1 MGSASAMNFV
11 RQRPFAVALVVALL
25 LVLLDAVLTGWDL
38 WENFARQGN
47 DDIMRLVMVRDL
59 IAGQGWFD
67 TVQYRVVPP
76 EGLSMHWSRYVDAG
90 IAAIVL
96 PLSYVFP
103 MPQAEVLGAAIWPT
117 LIMAINLCVIG
128 LGTRRLFGVTAA
140 CFAMFVTVIWPVT
153 GDLHS
158 APGNLDH
165 HNIQMLMMTLV
176 GFGIVW
182 PDKPWMAGLVAGL
195 AAAFSLAVGLETL
208 PFVVCAG
215 LILVVRAG
223 FAANAAIRG
232 LLISFCL
239 SLGVGAVLFWLG
251 QAPPATRMV
260 PICDQLGTP
269 FLALIGIAVVASL
282 LPLCLSPWVS
292 GVVFHVTVAA
302 ILTGVGILL
311 AWPLLAPCLDGPYGQ
326 LPEELQHLIET
337 RITEAMP
344 LLRYATG
351 NYSAAIEFVLP
362 IIVST
367 VLGFWYLIRDYRSGA
382 EAPSRNVALASLL
395 FLCLMGIGMIF
406 VQMRT
411 LIMAASIVPIVAG
424 YVFSKQFHAYFADR
438 TLLAA
443 VAGLTTAVL
452 VMSPNVA
459 STALKPILPD
469 GGEAAE
475 TASAKSKQCRMYS
488 SLVAL
493 NEAPPGP
500 LLSQFNFGPSVIWA
514 THHDNLSAGYHRSAA
529 SMRNAVTPFT
539 LDEAELEDYMQDVDA
554 RYLLLCRATIYES
567 DFINGLRD
575 GAEVDWLRRVPLSDA
590 NQILLELQP

>member
-38 WENFARQGN
+38 WENFARQDN

-59 IAGQGWFD
+59 IAGHWWFD

-128 LGTRRLFGVTAA
+128 LGTRRLYGVTAA
-140 CFAMFVTVIWPVT
+140 CFAMFVAVIWPVT

-158 APGNLDH
+158 DPGNLDH

-208 PFVVCAG
+208 PFVVGAG

-223 FAANAAIRG
+223 FAANATIRG

-269 FLALIGIAVVASL
+269 FLALIGIAIVASL
-282 LPLCLSPWVS
+282 LPLCLSRWAS
-292 GVVFHVTVAA
+292 GVVFHVMAA
-302 ILTGVGILL
+302 AVLTGLGSLL
-311 AWPLLAPCLDGPYGQ
+311 AWPLLVPCLDGPYAQ
-326 LPEELQHLIET
+326 LPEDLQIFIET

-344 LLRYATG
+344 LLLYAQRRPE
-351 NYSAAIEFVLP
+351 AAIQFVLP
-362 IIVST
+362 VVLST
-367 VLGFWYLIRDYRSGA
+367 ALGLWYLIGNYWSER
-382 EAPSRNVALASLL
+382 ETPTRNAALAALL
-395 FLCLMGIGMIF
+395 VLCLLGIGMIF

-411 LIMAASIVPIVAG
+411 VIMAASVVPIVAG
-424 YVFSKQFHAYFADR
+424 YVLARQFHAYFENR
-438 TLLAA
+438 NA
-443 VAGLTTAVL
+443 VVAIVVLTTAVL
-452 VMSPNVA
+452 VMAPSLAFDAVK
-459 STALKPILPD
+459 TILPSGGDTD
-469 GGEAAE
+469 GTMGRAE
-475 TASAKSKQCRMYS
+475 QCRSYS
-488 SLVAL
+488 ALATL
-493 NEAPPGP
+493 NEAPAGRI
-500 LLSQFNFGPSVIWA
+500 LNHFSFGSSIIWA
-514 THHDNLSAGYHRSAA
+514 THHDTLSAGYHRSAA
-529 SMRNAVTPFT
+529 SMTNSIVPFT
-539 LDEAELEDYMQDVDA
+539 LDETALKSYMRDVDA
-554 RYLLLCRATIYES
+554 RYLLLCRTTIYES
-567 DFINGLRD
+567 DFVNGLRD

-590 NQILLELQP
+590 NQILLELQPR